1 MSGWKRRVLR
11 PWVGTQ
17 ALTIS
22 GVNLYTCIM
31 CSYEVPSQ
39 SSSFPSRKRHRGQ
52 CHGMRMSDKSRA
64 ELSLPE
70 LPCAN
75 CIVLGTRTPA
85 NVTISAMRVPLA
97 IVAGA
102 KFCCLRPRGSE
113 GKFGEL
119 KAYLSIL
126 GDLPGVPLNRAG
138 IKAGRD
144 QKAGIAARRS

>member
-1 MSGWKRRVLR
+1 
-11 PWVGTQ
+11 
-17 ALTIS
+17 
-22 GVNLYTCIM
+22 
-31 CSYEVPSQ
+31 
-39 SSSFPSRKRHRGQ
+39 
-52 CHGMRMSDKSRA
+52 MSDKSRA

-126 GDLPGVPLNRAG
+126 GDLPGVPLSVHDIDVAQVSRPGVTKKRASPHVDLER
-138 IKAGRD
+138 A
-144 QKAGIAARRS
+144 